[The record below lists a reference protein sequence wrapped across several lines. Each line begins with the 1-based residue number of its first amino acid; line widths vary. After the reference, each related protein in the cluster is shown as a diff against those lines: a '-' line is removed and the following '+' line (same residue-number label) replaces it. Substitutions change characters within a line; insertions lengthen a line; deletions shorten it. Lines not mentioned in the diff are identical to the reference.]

1 MNYECFPDLELPGI
15 LARCTNLVSQGNA
28 GKGEWGSP
36 FSAMGVVEKQ
46 VILREQGL
54 EGADEYQEAESIEEW
69 EKEKEENEK
78 VSDEIDGPSMEF
90 PGF

>member
-1 MNYECFPDLELPGI
+1 
-15 LARCTNLVSQGNA
+15 
-28 GKGEWGSP
+28 
-36 FSAMGVVEKQ
+36 MGVVEKQ